1 MIRTD
6 MHQSTQIII
15 MSIIYVIFLCSIA
28 LEKKPECN
36 FDEILTQILFEH
48 VLKIYTI
55 L

>member
-28 LEKKPECN
+28 LEKN
-36 FDEILTQILFEH
+36 LNAILM
-48 VLKIYTI
+48 KY
-55 L
+55 